1 MKPRIIKTR
10 FGGISFQDDGEK
22 VDYSHDTL
30 IRLDGKVRERRKK
43 LSKQIYGTSHTL
55 SLAEAEYIYEEGAEM
70 LLIGTGQFG
79 LVELSD
85 EAAGYF
91 RAKAV
96 EVQLQPTPKAI
107 ETWNELSGKVI
118 GLFHVTC

>member
-10 FGGISFQDDGEK
+10 FGGISFQGDGEK

-91 RAKAV
+91 GPRLLRCSCSQRQKRSRHGTSCPAR
-96 EVQLQPTPKAI
+96 
-107 ETWNELSGKVI
+107 
-118 GLFHVTC
+118 